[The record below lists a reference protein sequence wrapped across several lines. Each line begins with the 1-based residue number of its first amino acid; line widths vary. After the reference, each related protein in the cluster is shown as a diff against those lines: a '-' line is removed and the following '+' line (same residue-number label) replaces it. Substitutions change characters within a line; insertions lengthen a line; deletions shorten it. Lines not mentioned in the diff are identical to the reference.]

1 MIQKKKNRLI
11 LILVGFFLLVIPL
24 FFFCIS
30 LKNLY
35 DFSKEKNQDNL
46 RQKILSTAKSL
57 EEKLNP
63 YNYLKIEFN
72 KIHTQLIPE
81 LPDEIVEGNP
91 EDSFIN
97 NIYNKDFANKLFS
110 LTVKKYSPILITV
123 ANNNFEE
130 IYSYISPELEKKLII
145 EKNKLLD
152 AKVYYDYKSLNRKA
166 EHYFNKNI
174 DFSPYITSLIQIPNY
189 DSYQEVCYDYF
200 SRFSSYDL
208 GPMYTDYYQNQILYQ
223 IFKYTISRK
232 GIHGYYSLLIPQ
244 SQINPKSIIKA
255 ALSNQDKEISIQLK
269 KIKGPTKLIET
280 KDGLDYYL
288 NFTTEFISHLN
299 AFKRLNINNDINK
312 TNILEKQFKISIKSP
327 KSLKNLYY
335 LKELSIYCSILI
347 IIIYLLI
354 SFYILNS
361 KKRFRILLTPKLIFI
376 LSIIIL
382 LPVTGIGVSTWFFS
396 NNLGELI
403 DYNASQNLNNK
414 LNNFYTIN
422 QETNLRY
429 LSYILEM
436 KRKIAKSSFQE
447 GKTLYESIL
456 TPLETETWYK
466 FWSNNTYAFT
476 ENDSVYYFTPDGKS
490 IIYWDSKNRELKNYK
505 IFFSKFLKNLGL
517 YKKNITNN
525 KDEFTKT
532 FSLGFLEQYLTPEIE
547 EATIPLESIP
557 QKDIFNFIETN
568 LAVFFYIKD
577 KLNNN
582 YFIFERKYGSNH
594 NQYNYLEKYTEK
606 INPFWFKTSNEF
618 SDIDIG
624 IKLYTHSEVK
634 QLQWPSSNFAKK
646 ELNDLLNKAINIKDS
661 GSEITKSS
669 SGSKI
674 KQWIFTN
681 FDQFI
686 IAGIADSKYN
696 TSLSFTISIIF
707 PILLAYSL
715 LLLTVLTG
723 FISEFINKPIKIYKK
738 ALKKLDDNQY
748 GTTINSFS
756 KDEFDNITKAFNEM
770 SIAIKQKEQIKR
782 YVSEKLLESVDVTN
796 KTKTAE
802 GKLEKVTILS
812 SDIRNFTGISEI
824 HEPSEIVE
832 MLNTYFTK
840 MQQAISS
847 NGGIIDKYIGD
858 AIQAVFYDEQN
869 KESQVIRAAKAAVD
883 MRKALEE
890 FNKERE
896 EGGLFTIQ
904 NGIGIDT
911 DYAITGTIGTEKG
924 RKDFSVNGD
933 VVSRAANLEAKTK
946 QTQSKI
952 LISKNSIEE
961 LDCHVANAPRDD
973 EYNSK
978 IVSDNKTDHTTHQ
991 SHLIFKEFDNDSVEL
1006 IDVSE

>member
-1 MIQKKKNRLI
+1 MSTKERNRLI
-11 LILVGFFLLVIPL
+11 LMLVGFFLLIIPL
-24 FFFCIS
+24 IFFCNS

-35 DFSKEKNQDNL
+35 DFSKEKNMDNL
-46 RQKILSTAKSL
+46 RQRLLSTAKSI

-63 YNYLKIEFN
+63 YNYLKIEFD
-72 KIHTQLIPE
+72 KIHSQLIPE
-81 LPDEIVEGNP
+81 LPNEIVEGYP

-97 NIYNKDFANKLFS
+97 NIYNKDFANKLFK
-110 LTVKKYSPILITV
+110 LTVKRFSPIIITV

-130 IYSYISPELEKKLII
+130 IYSYLSPELERKLII

-152 AKVYYDYKSLNRKA
+152 AKVFFDYNYLNRKA

-174 DFSPYITSLIQIPNY
+174 DFSPYITFLMLNQYNEP
-189 DSYQEVCYDYF
+189 YQEYLYDYI
-200 SRFSSYDL
+200 SRFRSYEL
-208 GPMYTDYYQNQILYQ
+208 YPMYTDYFQNQILYQ
-223 IFKYTISRK
+223 IFKFTISRK

-244 SQINPKSIIKA
+244 SQIDPDSIIKE
-255 ALSNQDKEISIQLK
+255 ALSNNDKEICIQLK
-269 KIKGPTKLIET
+269 NNKSPTKLIET
-280 KDGLDYYL
+280 EDGLDYYL
-288 NFTTEFISHLN
+288 NLTTDFISHIN
-299 AFKRLNINNDINK
+299 AFNKLNNTDDKNNLQK
-312 TNILEKQFKISIKSP
+312 KQFKISIKSP

-335 LKELSIYCSILI
+335 LKEFSIYCSILI
-347 IIIYLLI
+347 TIIYLQI
-354 SFYILNS
+354 SFYILKS

-382 LPVTGIGVSTWFFS
+382 LPVTGIGISTWFFS
-396 NNLGELI
+396 NNLDELI
-403 DYNASQNLNNK
+403 DYNASQNLNNE
-414 LNNFYTIN
+414 LNNYHTIN
-422 QETNLRY
+422 KETNLRY
-429 LSYILEM
+429 LSYIFEL
-436 KRKIAKSSFQE
+436 KRKIAKASFQE
-447 GKTLYESIL
+447 GKALYESIL

-466 FWSNNTYAFT
+466 FWSDNTYAFT
-476 ENDSVYYFTPDGKS
+476 EKDSVYYFTSDGKS
-490 IIYWDSKNRELKNYK
+490 VIYWDSKNREIKNYK

-525 KDEFTKT
+525 KDEISKT
-532 FSLGFLEQYLTPEIE
+532 FSLGFLEQYLTPEVE

-568 LAVFFYIKD
+568 LGVFFYVKD

-582 YFIFERKYGSNH
+582 YFIFERKFGSNH
-594 NQYNYLEKYTEK
+594 NQYKYLDKYTEK
-606 INPFWFKTSNEF
+606 INPFWFKSSNEF
-618 SDIDIG
+618 SDIDLSV
-624 IKLYTHSEVK
+624 KLYSHSDIK
-634 QLQWPSSNFAKK
+634 QLQWPSTNYAKK
-646 ELNDLLNKAINIKDS
+646 ELDDLLNKAINIKDS
-661 GSEITKSS
+661 GGERIKYS

-681 FDQFI
+681 YDQYV
-686 IAGIADSKYN
+686 IAGIAESKYK
-696 TSLSFTISIIF
+696 TPLSFIISIIF

-723 FISEFINKPIKIYKK
+723 FISEFINQPIKIYQK
-738 ALKKLDDNQY
+738 ALKKLEDNQY

-782 YVSEKLLESVDVTN
+782 YVSEKLVESVDTN
-796 KTKTAE
+796 EIQKAGE
-802 GKLEKVTILS
+802 GKIEKVTILS

-824 HEPSEIVE
+824 REPSEIVE
-832 MLNTYFTK
+832 MLNTYFTR
-840 MQQAISS
+840 MQQIISA

-858 AIQAVFYDEQN
+858 AIQAVFYDAPD
-869 KESQVIRAAKAAVD
+869 KESQVLRAAKAAVD

-896 EGGLFTIQ
+896 ESGLFTIQ

-933 VVSRAANLEAKTK
+933 VITRAANLEAKTK

-952 LISKNSIEE
+952 LLSKKSLE
-961 LDCHVANAPRDD
+961 NAQQQQP
-973 EYNSK
+973 
-978 IVSDNKTDHTTHQ
+978 TTNQ
-991 SHLIFKEFDNDSVEL
+991 SHQIIFKDFDEESVEL
-1006 IDVSE
+1006 INVSE